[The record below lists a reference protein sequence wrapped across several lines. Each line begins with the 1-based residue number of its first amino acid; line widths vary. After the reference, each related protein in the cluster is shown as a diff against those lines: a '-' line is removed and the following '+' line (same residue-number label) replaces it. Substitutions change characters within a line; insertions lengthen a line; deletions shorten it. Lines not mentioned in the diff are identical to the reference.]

1 MNPKHTHGVSSPR
14 CPLAR
19 RPVQLQPSSPLPS
32 KGADRRLACGRL
44 PKHAPDLTQIEKA
57 FSKLRAQFR
66 KEAARANDAVWR
78 AAGHIC
84 SRFMCNAWG
93 NCFEVRAG
101 VATQT
106 PDARWPGRTSMRDRA
121 ECRASLELRRY
132 RASHGYWWEFSER
145 PGRCQI
151 SPAHAAGRGWGGRF
165 TQVNRST
172 LPGAPHA
179 NRQTQKAGGCAHPG
193 GHPKRRLLRPP
204 P

>member
-66 KEAARANDAVWR
+66 KEAARANDTVWR

-84 SRFMCNAWG
+84 SPFMCNAWG
-93 NCFEVRAG
+93 NCFEAHAG
-101 VATQT
+101 VAT
-106 PDARWPGRTSMRDRA
+106 
-121 ECRASLELRRY
+121 
-132 RASHGYWWEFSER
+132 
-145 PGRCQI
+145 
-151 SPAHAAGRGWGGRF
+151 
-165 TQVNRST
+165 
-172 LPGAPHA
+172 
-179 NRQTQKAGGCAHPG
+179 
-193 GHPKRRLLRPP
+193 
-204 P
+204 